1 MITPYHQPK
10 FVYRDVSDRPTVHLV
25 LSVLIIVQLDETFFV
40 PHVHVEHV
48 NTKLCQVKY
57 CSAHEVCDV
66 PPV

>member
-48 NTKLCQVKY
+48 HFEHL
-57 CSAHEVCDV
+57 
-66 PPV
+66 